1 MAKLTLTDK
10 SQASGPT
17 SAGADA
23 TTSPQSDLPPSRRKR
38 HYAQNLANIVH
49 RLPFHQ
55 QLSASQSL
63 LLKLTPV
70 WYDWCEQQRRQRGKQ
85 QFSATN
91 DAELSHIEQ
100 DRLTISCRNQHS
112 ATMLNHLK
120 VSLLTAI
127 HQAGFHQI
135 QQIKIRMAL
144 QTHSGAQQSNQ
155 ALTHL
160 PQPEVINRKKPPVA
174 SIQSVEAVQ
183 HRVKHEPLA
192 KALERLAHTLKNQ

>member
-1 MAKLTLTDK
+1 MAKLKSTDN
-10 SQASGPT
+10 SQAT
-17 SAGADA
+17 SPETAMASK
-23 TTSPQSDLPPSRRKR
+23 TTSSEPNLPPVRRKR

-70 WYDWCEQQRRQRGKQ
+70 WHDWCEQQRKQRGKQ

-91 DAELSHIEQ
+91 DAQLSHIEQ
-100 DRLTISCRNQHS
+100 ERLTISCRNQHS

-127 HQAGFHQI
+127 HHAGFQQI

-144 QTHSGAQQSNQ
+144 QTHTGAQHSSE
-155 ALTHL
+155 AMTRL
-160 PQPEVINRKKPPVA
+160 PLKEFVNRKKPPVA

-192 KALERLAHTLKNQ
+192 KALERLAQTLKSQ

>member
-55 QLSASQSL
+55 QLSASKSL

-70 WYDWCEQQRRQRGKQ
+70 WYDWCEQQRKQRGKQ

-120 VSLLTAI
+120 ISLLTAI